1 MYHSYRRIVAK
12 AIVDPRAY
20 LQLRSV
26 ALGGA
31 EEALARF
38 DPQVVVWSR
47 SSAEYPSGRRAAWAE
62 PLGRGPQRVLR
73 PRQRSHQHRPG
84 QVEHQRA
91 QTQ

>member
-1 MYHSYRRIVAK
+1 LYHCYRRIVAQ

-38 DPQVVVWSR
+38 DPQVVVCSR

-62 PLGRGPQRVLR
+62 TPVEPVHAGISASTRSTRRGGAAR
-73 PRQRSHQHRPG
+73 
-84 QVEHQRA
+84 
-91 QTQ
+91 